1 LNIQLPNEETLK
13 QLQRSGDFRDKDMI
27 TQQVLAD
34 AAGMTVAQ
42 ITKQLDMQEKMSHLT
57 DDERKKADDA
67 VKAGLDLSNISK
79 ENLKQ
84 KVDEFKKQ
92 QDINGQITEM
102 KNQFLG
108 IAAQVGGVLAPL
120 FKSLAPILEAALTPV
135 KWMIEGFGK
144 IVEFAKEHKGIAITL
159 GTIMASIWAYQKA
172 TALWAQKDA
181 FFRLL
186 SIRRAGM
193 LAAVS
198 AISNPAKALI
208 GLAVAATVVGA
219 VSSLSSGAE
228 ADGGAPEAPETVQT
242 AGDVISPAKGRTQ
255 ISTKEGGLFNLSK
268 NDDVLAGPG
277 LTKESADN
285 LKYAQIAGMSGV
297 GAGVGVMLLVQ
308 EIKQMRKE
316 MSAPKR
322 NDVYMDGSKVSS
334 NLKNQ
339 SDKTSRNNG
348 SLA

>member
-1 LNIQLPNEETLK
+1 
-13 QLQRSGDFRDKDMI
+13 
-27 TQQVLAD
+27 
-34 AAGMTVAQ
+34 
-42 ITKQLDMQEKMSHLT
+42 
-57 DDERKKADDA
+57 
-67 VKAGLDLSNISK
+67 
-79 ENLKQ
+79 
-84 KVDEFKKQ
+84 
-92 QDINGQITEM
+92 
-102 KNQFLG
+102 
-108 IAAQVGGVLAPL
+108 
-120 FKSLAPILEAALTPV
+120 
-135 KWMIEGFGK
+135 MIEGFGK

-242 AGDVISPAKGRTQ
+242 AGDLKSPAKGRTQ
-255 ISTKEGGLFNLSK
+255 ISTKEGGIFNLSK

-277 LTKESADN
+277 LAKESADR
-285 LKYAQIAGMSGV
+285 LKDAGMAGATGF
-297 GAGVGVMLLVQ
+297 GAGYGVILLVQ

-316 MSAPKR
+316 MASKS